1 MVLFLEIRKR
11 TLSELQLKIFIT
23 GMPGVGKTT
32 VVQKVIA
39 ILKEKGLKVGGISC
53 PEIRVNNLRVGFEI
67 IDLLT
72 GNRGTLSHIDQ
83 DTGPRVGKY
92 RVNLQDLS
100 NIGVDGLNNAIREV
114 DCIVIDEIGP
124 MELQGED
131 FQEIVKNIVEG
142 TKPVLGIIH
151 WKMNHWLIDR
161 IKARRDVKIVEVT
174 LKNRDTLP
182 HIIAKEIF
190 ETIRS

>member
-1 MVLFLEIRKR
+1 
-11 TLSELQLKIFIT
+11 LKIFIT

-39 ILKEKGLKVGGISC
+39 LLEEKGLKVGGISC
-53 PEIRVNNLRVGFEI
+53 PEIRVNNIRVGFEI

-72 GNRGTLSHIDQ
+72 GNRGTLSHKDQ

-100 NIGVDGLNNAIREV
+100 NIGVKGLDGAIKEADYV
-114 DCIVIDEIGP
+114 VIDEIGP
-124 MELQGED
+124 MELQGKD
-131 FQEIVKNIVEG
+131 FQVAVNSILEG

-151 WKMNHWLIDR
+151 WKMSHWLIDR
-161 IKARRDVKIVEVT
+161 IKAWEDVKMVEVT
-174 LKNRDTLP
+174 LKNRDTIP
-182 HIIAKEIF
+182 RIIAEEILK
-190 ETIRS
+190 TIRSY